1 MTGTR
6 RQGTEFLLPLCG
18 NLSIRMRQSR
28 STFCPL
34 SSALCFLASIFCLL
48 PSAFAAAQPASI
60 EASYD
65 LYKEGM
71 KVGQI
76 EETYTRDHGR
86 YTLSSLTT
94 PTGLM
99 AAFRPGEIFINSNGL
114 IGKPGLQPL
123 RFSHQRDG
131 EASKDRQAEFDW
143 DAKQLTLINQT
154 QRTTLALPDGTQ
166 DRLSAMYQFMF
177 LPLKGGTTLDF
188 PMTNGSKL
196 DHYHYA
202 IARDQKLKT
211 PAGEFKTLYLDNQAK
226 AGESRTEIWLAT
238 QRNNLPCKMIIT
250 DADGGRITQVLSKL
264 TIKP

>member
-1 MTGTR
+1 MTEDRGQKTVR
-6 RQGTEFLLPLCG
+6 RCG
-18 NLSIRMRQSR
+18 IAATIL
-28 STFCPL
+28 L
-34 SSALCFLASIFCLL
+34 SSVLCL
-48 PSAFAAAQPASI
+48 PSFAFAAAQPVSV

-65 LYKEGM
+65 LYKEDM

-76 EETYTRDHGR
+76 EETYTRDNGR

-99 AAFRPGEIFINSNGL
+99 AAFRPGKIFINSNGL

-123 RFSHQRDG
+123 HFNHQREG
-131 EASKDRQAEFDW
+131 ATSKDRQAEFDW

-177 LPLKGGTTLDF
+177 LPLKDVTTLDF

-202 IARDQKLKT
+202 ITRGQKLKT

-250 DADGGRITQVLSKL
+250 DAGGGQITQVLSKL